1 MGMYPVEN
9 IHQTLRSTVNKLPCL
24 MSFGL
29 KDLHFFMDNISCF
42 EQEILQ
48 QHLAKLVDDDEADSI
63 AIPRTST
70 KYKVQ
75 YVYQLLLQ

>member
-1 MGMYPVEN
+1 
-9 IHQTLRSTVNKLPCL
+9 
-24 MSFGL
+24 
-29 KDLHFFMDNISCF
+29 MDNISCF